1 MSEPIDVGFMVFL
14 AEGKEGI
21 GAVRETSPD
30 HIIIYVENA
39 GEFRVPRSAIRR
51 VHDGKVLLDTH
62 QVDKALLSA
71 VGHVH
76 DSEDPR
82 LIG

>member
-1 MSEPIDVGFMVFL
+1 MSEPLEIGLMVFL

-30 HIIIYVENA
+30 HIMVYVENN
-39 GEFRVPRSAIRR
+39 GEFRVPRSAIRSI
-51 VHDGKVLLDTH
+51 HDGKVLLDPK
-62 QVDKALLSA
+62 QVDKALLTA
-71 VGHVH
+71 VGHAH

-82 LIG
+82 LVG

>member
-1 MSEPIDVGFMVFL
+1 MSETIDTGFMVFL

-21 GAVRETSPD
+21 GAVRETAPN
-30 HIIIYVENA
+30 HIIVYVENS
-39 GEFRVPRSAIRR
+39 GEFPVPRSAIRS
-51 VHDGKVLLDTH
+51 VHDGKVLLDPAKL
-62 QVDKALLSA
+62 DKALLTA

-82 LIG
+82 LVG